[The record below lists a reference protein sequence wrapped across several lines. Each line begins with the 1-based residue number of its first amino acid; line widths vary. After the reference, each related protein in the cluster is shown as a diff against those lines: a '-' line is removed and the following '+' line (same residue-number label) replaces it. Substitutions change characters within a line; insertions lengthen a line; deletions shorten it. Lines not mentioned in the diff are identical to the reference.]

1 MSLFDVSDLAAD
13 QVVDYLDRAESY
25 RGKRTAE
32 LNDVT
37 VATLFFEPSTRTR
50 LSFELAATRLG
61 GEVISFSPEHS
72 SGSKGESFQDTAA
85 TVAAMGAQILIIR
98 HSLVGSSQL
107 AARWTGLPVINGGDG
122 RKAHP
127 TQTLLDL
134 LTIRRHFGRIDGLE
148 IAVVG
153 DIGNSRVARG
163 LLNVLPR
170 LGSQVTMVGPSSFV
184 ADANPW
190 SARVTHDLDAVL
202 PDVDVVYLLRV
213 QKERGAGDG
222 YPGDSVY
229 HRRYGMDRDRAE
241 QLRPGAVIMHPG
253 PINRGVEIASD
264 VADSE
269 RSLILDQVANG
280 VPIRMAALAIEAG
293 AFA

>member
-1 MSLFDVSDLAAD
+1 MSLFDISDLSAE
-13 QVVDYLDRAESY
+13 QIVGYLDRAESY

-32 LNDVT
+32 LTNMT
-37 VATLFFEPSTRTR
+37 VATLFLEPSTRTR

-61 GEVISFSPEHS
+61 AEVISFSPEHS
-72 SGSKGESFQDTAA
+72 SGSKGESFQDTVA
-85 TVAAMGAQILIIR
+85 TVAAMGAQILIVR
-98 HSLVGSSQL
+98 HSLVGSPQV

-134 LTIRRHFGRIDGLE
+134 LTIRRHFGRINGLD

-153 DIGNSRVARG
+153 DVENSRVARG

-170 LGSQVTMVGPSSFV
+170 LGSRVTMVGPSSFV

-190 SARVTHDLDAVL
+190 SSGVTHDLDAVL
-202 PDVDVVYLLRV
+202 PEVDVVYLLRV
-213 QKERGAGDG
+213 QKERGAGVG
-222 YPGDSVY
+222 YPGDSAY
-229 HRRYGMDRDRAE
+229 HRRFGMDRDRAE

-253 PINRGVEIASD
+253 PINRGVEIASQ
-264 VADSE
+264 VADSDQC
-269 RSLILDQVANG
+269 LILEQVANG
-280 VPIRMAALAIEAG
+280 LPIRMAALAIEAG
-293 AFA
+293 DLA